1 MLCRYILSL
10 YCLPFAVSQEI
21 YLTTNGHAARPQ
33 CSATANLMSPT
44 FSFSP
49 FNYTL
54 SETVRTATSVP
65 PATTTLTYA
74 PAYSVLSTLLSNVS
88 TTSWGSWNPNATVK
102 AHDKVKPFGNA
113 AWTALWER
121 ANITNFTSWHG
132 LYSTTVSPTPIPT
145 SELVLPPADPFG
157 PTDCYYFPE
166 DFIFGVS
173 GSASQIEGAVAD
185 QGRTPTLMEVLV
197 QDTRPRD
204 YVTNENYYLY
214 KQDIERIAAMG
225 VKYYAFTISWTRI
238 LPFALPGTPV
248 NQPGL
253 QHYDDVINEVLA
265 HGMIPAVTI
274 FHFET
279 PLQFFGNLSTTVCR
293 SLSFRIHSL
302 TISRRMMRRS
312 GTSMV
317 AIKMKRLKTP
327 SSITV
332 KFS

>member
-1 MLCRYILSL
+1 MLLRYLISCC
-10 YCLPFAVSQEI
+10 CLPFAIGQQI
-21 YLTTNGHAARPQ
+21 YVTKAGPIARPQ
-33 CSATANLMSPT
+33 CTAAANVISPT
-44 FSFSP
+44 FSFAP

-54 SETVRTATSVP
+54 QETVRTATSVK

-74 PAYSVLSTLLSNVS
+74 SPYSVLSTLLPNIS
-88 TTSWGSWNPNATVK
+88 TTSWGSWNPNATIK
-102 AHDKVKPFGNA
+102 AKDTANPFGHA
-113 AWTALWER
+113 SWTALWER

-145 SELVLPPADPFG
+145 SELILPPADPFG

-197 QDTRPRD
+197 QDDRPRD
-204 YVTNENYYLY
+204 YTTNENYYLY

-253 QHYDDVINEVLA
+253 QHYDDVINEVLK

-279 PLQFFGNLSTTVCR
+279 PLQFFGNLSTTVSR
-293 SLSFRIHSL
+293 KLPLRTHLL
-302 TISRRMMRRS
+302 TTSRRMMRRS
-312 GTSMV
+312 AMSMA
-317 AIKMKRLKTP
+317 AIKTTRLKTR
-327 SSITV
+327 SSIMV